1 MITAE
6 TAERRVKTPSRI
18 EAGVRRTV
26 LPNGLT
32 VLSEHMPWVRSV
44 ALGTWIK
51 SASIHEPPGKMGV
64 SHLLEHAVFKA
75 TPTRSAKDI
84 ALSLEVLGGSLDA
97 YTSREHT
104 SYQARVLDEHAP
116 QAAEVLADVVFRPLL
131 RESDVSMER
140 KVVLEEISMVEDTPD
155 DQVFELHNAQL
166 WGEHPYGYSILG
178 TRDTVAGLTA
188 SDLRE
193 LHDATYHC
201 GQLVVAAAGN
211 IEHDALLDVLH
222 RSGWMDV
229 PACGGAPTQPAPPR
243 TAPVSYAHHERRDQ
257 AQTHVVLGTATVPH
271 RDPRRYAIAL
281 ISVLLG
287 GGMSSRLFQRVRE
300 ELGLAYSVQTF
311 QSFHLDTGMQ
321 GVYVATAPETVDDAV
336 NVINEELARV
346 AAEGIPKTEIELGR
360 NQLKGQVTLSLES
373 VGSRMYRAATGELFG
388 EPIQTLDQV
397 LALIDA
403 IDADTVRKV
412 CGEFFAPDIQTVVS
426 LGPKPLKSSS

>member
-6 TAERRVKTPSRI
+6 SAERRVKTSPRI

-51 SASIHEPPGKMGV
+51 SASIHEAPGKMGV

-104 SYQARVLDEHAP
+104 SYQARVLDEHAA

-131 RESDVSMER
+131 RESDVAMER

-178 TRDTVAGLTA
+178 TRDTVSALTSA
-188 SDLRE
+188 DLRE

-211 IEHDALLDVLH
+211 IEHEALLDVLD
-222 RSGWMDV
+222 RTGWMTI
-229 PACGGAPTQPAPPR
+229 PASGGSPRQPTQPRALP
-243 TAPVSYAHHERRDQ
+243 AAYAHHDRRDQ

-281 ISVLLG
+281 VSVLLG

-300 ELGLAYSVQTF
+300 ELGLAYAVQTF

-321 GVYVATAPETVDDAV
+321 GVYFASAPETADDALAAV
-336 NVINEELARV
+336 NDELARA
-346 AAEGIPKTEIELGR
+346 AAEGIPEDEIEMGR
-360 NQLKGQVTLSLES
+360 SQLKGQITLSMES
-373 VGSRMYRAATGELFG
+373 VSSRMYRAATGELFG
-388 EPIQTLDQV
+388 EPIQTLDEV
-397 LALIDA
+397 LALVDA
-403 IDADTVRKV
+403 IDPDTVRKV

-426 LGPKPLKSSS
+426 LGPKPLQSSS

>member
-6 TAERRVKTPSRI
+6 SAERRVKTSPRI

-44 ALGTWIK
+44 ALGTWVK

-84 ALSLEVLGGSLDA
+84 ALSLEILGGSLDA

-104 SYQARVLDEHAP
+104 SYQARVLDEHAA

-131 RESDVSMER
+131 RESDVAMER

-178 TRDTVAGLTA
+178 TRDTVSALTSA
-188 SDLRE
+188 DLRE

-201 GQLVVAAAGN
+201 GQVVVAAAGN
-211 IEHDALLDVLH
+211 IEHEALLDVLD
-222 RSGWMDV
+222 RTGWMTI
-229 PACGGAPTQPAPPR
+229 PASGGNPVQPARPR
-243 TAPVSYAHHERRDQ
+243 TLPPAYSHHDRRDQ

-281 ISVLLG
+281 ASVLLG

-300 ELGLAYSVQTF
+300 ELGLAYAVQTF

-321 GVYVATAPETVDDAV
+321 GVYFASAPETADDALAAV
-336 NVINEELARV
+336 NDELARA
-346 AAEGIPKTEIELGR
+346 AAEGIPEEEIEMGR
-360 NQLKGQVTLSLES
+360 SQLKGQITLSMES
-373 VGSRMYRAATGELFG
+373 VSSRMYRAATGELFG
-388 EPIQTLDQV
+388 EPIQTLDEV
-397 LALIDA
+397 LALVDA
-403 IDADTVRKV
+403 IDARTVLEV
-412 CGEFFAPDIQTVVS
+412 CGEFFAPGIQTVVS
-426 LGPKPLKSSS
+426 LGPKALRV

>member
-1 MITAE
+1 M
-6 TAERRVKTPSRI
+6 

-51 SASIHEPPGKMGV
+51 SASIHETREKMGV

-104 SYQARVLDEHAP
+104 SYQARVLDEHAT
-116 QAAEVLADVVFRPLL
+116 QAADVLADVVFRPLL
-131 RESDVSMER
+131 REQDIAMER

-155 DQVFELHNAQL
+155 DQVFELHNSLL
-166 WGEHPYGYSILG
+166 WGDHPYGYSILG
-178 TRDTVAGLTA
+178 TRETVSALTA
-188 SDLRE
+188 KDLRE
-193 LHDATYHC
+193 LHDGVYHC
-201 GQLVVAAAGN
+201 GQLIVAAAGN
-211 IEHDALLDVLH
+211 IEHDALLDVLD
-222 RSGWMDV
+222 RTGWMGV
-229 PACGGAPTQPAPPR
+229 PANGLAPRQPPAPR
-243 TAPVSYAHHERRDQ
+243 PVPPGYAHHDRRDQ

-281 ISVLLG
+281 VSVLLG

-300 ELGLAYSVQTF
+300 DLGLAYSIQTF

-321 GVYVATAPETVDDAV
+321 GVYVASAPETADDAV
-336 NVINEELARV
+336 RAINDELARV
-346 AAEGIPKTEIELGR
+346 AADGIPEDEIGMGR
-360 NQLKGQVTLSLES
+360 SQLKGQVTLSMES
-373 VGSRMYRAATGELFG
+373 VSSRMYRAATGELFD
-388 EPIQTLDQV
+388 EPIQTMDEV

-403 IDADTVRKV
+403 IDSATVRDV
-412 CGEFFAPDIQTVVS
+412 CRDFFAPAMQTMVS
-426 LGPKPLKSSS
+426 LGPKPLRV

>member
-6 TAERRVKTPSRI
+6 AAERRGAIASRI

-44 ALGTWIK
+44 ALGTWVK
-51 SASIHEPPGKMGV
+51 SASIHERPEKMGV

-75 TPTRSAKDI
+75 TPTRTARDI

-104 SYQARVLDEHAP
+104 SYQARVLDEHTP
-116 QAAEVLADVVFRPLL
+116 QAAEVLADIVFRPLL
-131 RESDVSMER
+131 RESDVAMER

-166 WGEHPYGYSILG
+166 WGDHPYGYSILG
-178 TRDTVAGLTA
+178 TRDTVAALTA
-188 SDLRE
+188 EDLRE
-193 LHDATYHC
+193 LHRSVYHC

-211 IEHDALLDVLH
+211 IEHERLLQVLE
-222 RSGWMDV
+222 STGWMDV
-229 PACGGAPTQPAPPR
+229 PACGGEPPLPARPEAAPATY
-243 TAPVSYAHHERRDQ
+243 SHHDRRDQ

-281 ISVLLG
+281 VSVLLG

-321 GVYVATAPETVDDAV
+321 GVYFASAPETADDAV
-336 NVINEELARV
+336 RAVNEELARV
-346 AAEGIPKTEIELGR
+346 AVEGIPEAEIEMGR
-360 NQLKGQVTLSLES
+360 SQLKGQVTLSLES

-388 EPIQTLDQV
+388 EPIQTLDEV

-403 IDADTVRKV
+403 IDQDTVRRV
-412 CGEFFAPDIQTVVS
+412 CGEFFAPDTQTMVS
-426 LGPKPLKSSS
+426 LGPKPLRV

>member
-6 TAERRVKTPSRI
+6 AAARRVKSSLRV

-44 ALGTWIK
+44 ALGTWVK
-51 SASIHEPPGKMGV
+51 SASIHEPPDKMGV

-75 TPTRSAKDI
+75 TPTRSARDI

-104 SYQARVLDEHAP
+104 SYQARVLDEHAA
-116 QAAEVLADVVFRPLL
+116 QAADVLADVVFRPLL
-131 RESDVSMER
+131 READVAMER

-155 DQVFELHNAQL
+155 DQVFEVHNAQL
-166 WGEHPYGYSILG
+166 WGENPYGYSILG
-178 TRDTVAGLTA
+178 TRDTVSSLTA
-188 SDLRE
+188 TDLRE
-193 LHDATYHC
+193 LHDGMYHC

-211 IEHDALLDVLH
+211 IEHEALLDVLG
-222 RSGWMDV
+222 RSGWMDI
-229 PACGGAPTQPAPPR
+229 PASGCAPVQPERPR

-300 ELGLAYSVQTF
+300 ELGLAYAVQTF

-321 GVYVATAPETVDDAV
+321 GVYVASAPETADDAV
-336 NVINEELARV
+336 RAINDELARV
-346 AAEGIPKTEIELGR
+346 ASEGIPEGEIETGR
-360 NQLKGQVTLSLES
+360 SQLKGQVTLSMES
-373 VGSRMYRAATGELFG
+373 VSSRMYRAATGELFG
-388 EPIQTLDQV
+388 EPTQTLDEV

-403 IDADTVRKV
+403 IDAETVRAV
-412 CGEFFAPDIQTVVS
+412 CGEFFAPGIQTIVS
-426 LGPKPLKSSS
+426 LGSKPLRI

>member
-6 TAERRVKTPSRI
+6 TAARRVNNPPRV

-44 ALGTWIK
+44 ALGTWVK
-51 SASIHEPPGKMGV
+51 SASIHEPADKMGV

-104 SYQARVLDEHAP
+104 SYQARVLDEHVT
-116 QAAEVLADVVFRPLL
+116 QAADVLADVVFRPLL
-131 RESDVSMER
+131 READVTMER

-155 DQVFELHNAQL
+155 DQVFELHNSQL
-166 WGEHPYGYSILG
+166 WGDHPYGYSILG
-178 TRDTVAGLTA
+178 TRETVASLTA
-188 SDLRE
+188 NDLRD
-193 LHDATYHC
+193 LHNDVYHC
-201 GQLVVAAAGN
+201 GQVVVAAAGN
-211 IEHDALLDVLH
+211 IEHDALLDVLD
-222 RSGWMDV
+222 RSGWLDV
-229 PACGGAPTQPAPPR
+229 RADGHAPRQPAAPR

-281 ISVLLG
+281 VSVLLG

-300 ELGLAYSVQTF
+300 ELGLAYTVQTF

-321 GVYVATAPETVDDAV
+321 GVYVATAPETADDAV
-336 NVINEELARV
+336 SAINDELASV
-346 AAEGIPKTEIELGR
+346 AANGIPEEEIELGR
-360 NQLKGQVTLSLES
+360 SQLKGQVTLSMES

-388 EPIQTLDQV
+388 EPIQTLDEV

-403 IDADTVRKV
+403 IDAATVRKV

-426 LGPKPLKSSS
+426 LGPKALRSSS

>member
-6 TAERRVKTPSRI
+6 TAARRVNNPPRV

-44 ALGTWIK
+44 ALGTWVK
-51 SASIHEPPGKMGV
+51 SASIHEPREKMGV

-75 TPTRSAKDI
+75 TPTRSARDI

-104 SYQARVLDEHAP
+104 SYQARVLDEHAT

-131 RESDVSMER
+131 READVAMER

-155 DQVFELHNAQL
+155 DQVFELHNSLL
-166 WGEHPYGYSILG
+166 WGSHPYGYSILG
-178 TRDTVAGLTA
+178 TRDSVAALTA
-188 SDLRE
+188 ADLRD
-193 LHDATYHC
+193 LHSATYHC
-201 GQLVVAAAGN
+201 GEVVVAAAGN
-211 IEHDALLDVLH
+211 IDHDALLDVLD
-222 RSGWMDV
+222 RSGWLEV
-229 PACGGAPTQPAPPR
+229 PPSGGSPRQPEAPR
-243 TAPVSYAHHERRDQ
+243 TSAPSYAHHDRRDQ

-281 ISVLLG
+281 VSVLLG

-300 ELGLAYSVQTF
+300 ELGLAYTVQTF

-321 GVYVATAPETVDDAV
+321 GVYVATAPETADDAV
-336 NVINEELARV
+336 RAINDELASV
-346 AAEGIPKTEIELGR
+346 AANGMPEEEIELGR
-360 NQLKGQVTLSLES
+360 SQLKGQVTLSMES
-373 VGSRMYRAATGELFG
+373 VSSRMYRAATGELFG
-388 EPIQTLDQV
+388 EPIQTLDEV

-403 IDADTVRKV
+403 IDAGTVRKV
-412 CGEFFAPDIQTVVS
+412 CGEFFAPDIQTMVS
-426 LGPKPLKSSS
+426 LGPKPLRV

>member
-1 MITAE
+1 MITAG
-6 TAERRVKTPSRI
+6 TAERRVKTPPRI

-44 ALGTWIK
+44 ALGTWVK
-51 SASIHEPPGKMGV
+51 SASIHERPEKMGV

-104 SYQARVLDEHAP
+104 SYQARVLDEHAA
-116 QAAEVLADVVFRPLL
+116 QAADVLADVVFRPLL
-131 RESDVSMER
+131 RESDVTTER

-166 WGEHPYGYSILG
+166 WGGHPYGYSILG
-178 TRDTVAGLTA
+178 TRATVSALTA
-188 SDLRE
+188 NDLRE
-193 LHDATYHC
+193 LHGATYHC
-201 GQLVVAAAGN
+201 GQVVVAAAGN
-211 IEHDALLDVLH
+211 IEHEALLDVLES
-222 RSGWMDV
+222 SGWMSI
-229 PACGGAPTQPAPPR
+229 PASGAAPRQPVAPR
-243 TAPVSYAHHERRDQ
+243 TAPVSYAHHDRRDQ

-281 ISVLLG
+281 ISTLLG

-300 ELGLAYSVQTF
+300 ELGLAYTVQTF
-311 QSFHLDTGMQ
+311 QSFHLDTGVQ
-321 GVYVATAPETVDDAV
+321 GVYVATAPETATDAV
-336 NVINEELARV
+336 RAINDELARI
-346 AAEGIPKTEIELGR
+346 AGEGIPEAEIELGR
-360 NQLKGQVTLSLES
+360 SQLKGQVTLSLES
-373 VGSRMYRAATGELFG
+373 VSSRMYRAATGELFG
-388 EPIQTLDQV
+388 EPIQTLDEV

-426 LGPKPLKSSS
+426 LGPKALQV

>member
-1 MITAE
+1 MQ
-6 TAERRVKTPSRI
+6 TPPRI

-32 VLSEHMPWVRSV
+32 VLSEYMPWVRSV
-44 ALGTWIK
+44 ALGTWVK
-51 SASIHEPPGKMGV
+51 SASIHEPSDKMGV

-104 SYQARVLDEHAP
+104 SYQARVLDEHAAE
-116 QAAEVLADVVFRPLL
+116 AADVLADVVFRPLL
-131 RESDVSMER
+131 RETDVAMER

-166 WGEHPYGYSILG
+166 WGAHPYGYSILG
-178 TRDTVAGLTA
+178 TRDTVSGLTA
-188 SDLRE
+188 ADLRE

-201 GQLVVAAAGN
+201 GQVVVAAAGN
-211 IEHDALLDVLH
+211 IEHDALLDVLDK
-222 RSGWMDV
+222 SGWMSI
-229 PACGGAPTQPAPPR
+229 PSSGGTPRAADAPR
-243 TAPVSYAHHERRDQ
+243 TAPVAYAHHDRRDQ

-300 ELGLAYSVQTF
+300 ELGLAYAVQTF

-321 GVYVATAPETVDDAV
+321 GVYFASAPETADDAV
-336 NVINEELARV
+336 VAINDELARV
-346 AAEGIPKTEIELGR
+346 AAEGIPEDEIELGR
-360 NQLKGQVTLSLES
+360 SQLKGQVTLSLES
-373 VGSRMYRAATGELFG
+373 VSSRMYRAATGELFG
-388 EPIQTLDQV
+388 EPVQTLDEV

-403 IDADTVRKV
+403 IDAKTVREV
-412 CGEFFAPDIQTVVS
+412 CGEFFAPGIQTIVS
-426 LGPKPLKSSS
+426 LGPKPLRV